1 MNYLKRY
8 YDKIIK
14 KLKYNKVTILTC
26 IGLSFVMVIP
36 LFATPISE
44 DSLTLYEN
52 TTNNTIEDTTLFSD
66 DDLIISVYE
75 SSLEI
80 VKAPLLQSSKKEFE
94 TLLKET
100 SNDVVDETSK
110 ELNEVPFKQN
120 ENSSKPKDEIDKVEE
135 FTTTPQI
142 EHITNENV
150 LSEIDRQ
157 LLLRIASCEAG
168 NQGVVGMAYVIKVV
182 LNRVESDEFP
192 NNIHDVIYAKKQ
204 FAAIHSHWW
213 SDGYIAEGAEEAL
226 ELVYSG
232 WDETEGALYFCMPC
246 SNGYHSSSL
255 EYIKTYKDH
264 EFYK

>member
-36 LFATPISE
+36 LFATPIPE

-80 VKAPLLQSSKKEFE
+80 VKSPLLQSSKKEFE

-100 SNDVVDETSK
+100 SKEENETI
-110 ELNEVPFKQN
+110 EIPFKQKEESN
-120 ENSSKPKDEIDKVEE
+120 KVEE
-135 FTTTPQI
+135 PTTIPQN
-142 EHITNENV
+142 EAITNENV
-150 LSEIDRQ
+150 FSESDRQ

-182 LNRVESDEFP
+182 LNRVEDPKFP
-192 NNIHDVIYAKKQ
+192 NNIYSVIHAQKQ

-213 SDGYIAEGAEEAL
+213 AEGYIAEGAEEAL
-226 ELVYSG
+226 ELVCNG
-232 WDETEGALYFCMPC
+232 WDETEGALFFCMPC
-246 SNGYHSSSL
+246 SNSYHRSSL